1 MLLRECRNAPLSQY
15 PLHKLT
21 FLWTYTLKTIR
32 YYKNTRNIYSTSI
45 KPPSTTEK
53 CVSHDLNRYPAQ
65 TFVANCF
72 IFITVVLGDTL
83 IFQAQ
88 ASQVC
93 LHVLSYVGHGS
104 LKHLSWKE
112 QDFFSSSWRG
122 FTSHLWCFFGSKNWW
137 SPRYFI
143 HSGLSAADVRIH
155 FVSSKECLWIFIFWT
170 MTTIWEEAIY
180 FYCEPSSPNWSIRH
194 QIFPTYKSQSWHP
207 FAGISTPTQTLNQM
221 TLTFMAVWHGN
232 VSDSTSLL
240 LWA

>member
-93 LHVLSYVGHGS
+93 LHVLSYVGHSS

-137 SPRYFI
+137 SPRYFRR
-143 HSGLSAADVRIH
+143 SASKYSYFGQWQQFERRPSIST
-155 FVSSKECLWIFIFWT
+155 VSHH
-170 MTTIWEEAIY
+170 
-180 FYCEPSSPNWSIRH
+180 H
-194 QIFPTYKSQSWHP
+194 QIEAYDTKYSPPISHSLDIPLQAFQSPLKPWTRWP
-207 FAGISTPTQTLNQM
+207 
-221 TLTFMAVWHGN
+221 
-232 VSDSTSLL
+232 
-240 LWA
+240 